1 MIEIRSVECT
11 RGLEWTANGMGEL
24 SGLMEI
30 CYAFTGELVTWE
42 YILVKTHPIVHEYR
56 WILLYLNQITSRA
69 QYKLIRD
76 ENQSSEN
83 DWFWRQSPKAK

>member
-1 MIEIRSVECT
+1 
-11 RGLEWTANGMGEL
+11 
-24 SGLMEI
+24 MEM

-42 YILVKTHPIVHEYR
+42 YVLVRTHPTVHEYR
-56 WILLYLNQITSRA
+56 WILLYLNQITLIA

-83 DWFWRQSPKAK
+83 DCFGGRVLRQSGEAKKFPGAF